1 MISAYRSGKSYVKNL
16 LLSLAIVL
24 CLAVILSQT
33 GWINQNSIILAILC
47 ALIGHTLAS
56 FTHQTENVAASEG
69 GDISAQRL
77 TLYVGNLLYRTRKED
92 LVDLFSQF
100 GEVHSARIIL
110 DKDSK
115 KPAGYGFVELDAEVA
130 EKAVN
135 DLNGSQFQGRLLKV
149 SEAKRSS

>member
-16 LLSLAIVL
+16 SFSLFVVL
-24 CLAVILSQT
+24 GLALTLRHS
-33 GWINQNSIILAILC
+33 GWVSANGIFLALLC
-47 ALIGHTLAS
+47 ALISHTLAS
-56 FTHQTENVAASEG
+56 FRRIAENVAG
-69 GDISAQRL
+69 GYDTGVSSQDRL

-92 LVDLFSQF
+92 LVELFSQF

-115 KPAGYGFVELDAEVA
+115 KPTGYGFVELDADVA

-135 DLNGSQFQGRLLKV
+135 DLNGYQFQGRNLKV
-149 SEAKRSS
+149 SEAKR